1 MSFNDVGLSL
11 CHHQILL
18 VSFHESLGQGMSPC
32 PGYSRAGGYNILHKK
47 IKLLKAGFWIPSKNV
62 LIAF

>member
-11 CHHQILL
+11 RHHQILL
-18 VSFHESLGQGMSPC
+18 VSFHEILRQGMSLC

-47 IKLLKAGFWIPSKNV
+47 KLLKAGFWIPSKNV